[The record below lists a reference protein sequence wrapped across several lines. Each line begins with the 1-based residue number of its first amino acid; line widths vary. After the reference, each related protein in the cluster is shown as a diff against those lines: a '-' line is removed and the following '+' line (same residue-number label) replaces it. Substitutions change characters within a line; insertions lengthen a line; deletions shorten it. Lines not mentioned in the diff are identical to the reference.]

1 MEQAGAYTDDEL
13 LPLRYLN
20 DLLFCTRRAAL
31 HMNEQIWVGN
41 QYTAEGIYAHR
52 RVDESVRRKF
62 SDHTRV
68 SSMMLVSRRLGLTGR
83 GDLVEFHS
91 AEASDTFGVPYPVDF
106 KRGRIRPWD
115 NDDVQLCAQ
124 ALCLEEMLGTT
135 VPKGA
140 VFHIRSRHRREV
152 TFDSP
157 LRQRTIAAALR
168 LHELVASRKTP
179 PAEWKARCRGCS
191 LLQTCMPRAFRSVDV
206 AGRYLSE
213 LAQGGD

>member
-20 DLLFCTRRAAL
+20 DLLFCERRAAL

-68 SSMMLVSRRLGLTGR
+68 SSMMLVSRRLGLSGR

-91 AEASDTFGVPYPVDF
+91 GEASETFGVPYPVDF

-124 ALCLEEMLGTT
+124 AFCLEEMLGTT

-152 TFDSP
+152 TFDPP
-157 LRQRTIAAALR
+157 LRQQTIAAALR
-168 LHELVASRKTP
+168 LHELAASRKTP
-179 PAEWKARCRGCS
+179 AAEWKARCRGCS
-191 LLQTCMPRAFRSVDV
+191 LLQTCMPRAFRAVDV